1 MTPPAA
7 SGPDGPRTGEMTP
20 GPTARDREDVRYVA
34 RPGGARIATLAVAG
48 TPPTVV
54 FLGGYASD
62 MSGVK
67 AGFLDGW
74 CRARG
79 RAFVRFDYQGHGLS
93 SGRLEDGTI
102 GLWREDAL
110 AVVRERTTGPLV
122 LVGSSMG
129 AWIMLLVALALP
141 ERIRALV
148 GVAAAPDF
156 TEDLIWA
163 RLDDAGRAALERDGV
178 LYEPSRYGPPLPFTR
193 RLVEEGRRHLL
204 LRAPIPLAC
213 PVRLLHGAADAEV
226 PWTTSWRLA
235 EALASG
241 DVALTLVKGGEHRL
255 SSAPDLALLGGTLAT
270 LTDGP

>member
-1 MTPPAA
+1 
-7 SGPDGPRTGEMTP
+7 MTP
-20 GPTARDREDVRYVA
+20 GPTAQDREDVRYVA

-48 TPPTVV
+48 APPTVV